1 MVRAFLIT
9 ILLSTAVWA
18 NDIYVE
24 QAEVNTQDKAA
35 LETKQSTTGST
46 YQQPQGGNTFE
57 KSLIVP
63 ANSAQ
68 YCSVVAG
75 CYTNQ

>member
-1 MVRAFLIT
+1 MIRT
-9 ILLSTAVWA
+9 ILIAMMLCSTVWA

-24 QAEVNTQDKAA
+24 QAEANTQDKAA
-35 LETKQSTTGST
+35 LETQTVADNT
-46 YQQPQGGNTFE
+46 YSQPEGGTNFE

-63 ANSAQ
+63 TDTAQ

-75 CYTNQ
+75 CYTKQ

>member
-1 MVRAFLIT
+1 MVRAT
-9 ILLSTAVWA
+9 IFAILFSTAVMA

-24 QAEVNTQDKAA
+24 QAEDNNQSDKAA
-35 LETKQSTTGST
+35 LETKTESANT
-46 YQQPQGGNTFE
+46 YQQPKSGTTFE

-63 ANSAQ
+63 TTTQ

-75 CYTNQ
+75 CYVKE

>member
-1 MVRAFLIT
+1 MVRALLIS
-9 ILLSTAVWA
+9 LLFCAVANA

-24 QAEVNTQDKAA
+24 QAEVNTQDKVA
-35 LETKQSTTGST
+35 LETQTVADNTHS
-46 YQQPQGGNTFE
+46 QPEGGNTFE

-63 ANSAQ
+63 TDSAQ

-75 CYTNQ
+75 CYAKQ

>member
-1 MVRAFLIT
+1 MIRTVLIAMM
-9 ILLSTAVWA
+9 LCSTVWA

-24 QAEVNTQDKAA
+24 QAEVNTQDKVA
-35 LETKQSTTGST
+35 LETQTVADNTHS
-46 YQQPQGGNTFE
+46 QPKGGTSFE

-63 ANSAQ
+63 TTTQ

-75 CYTNQ
+75 CYVQE